1 MIQIG
6 SQPPSAIFADGSLR
20 KPDEEIGGLGEPES
34 LLDSSPPEDA
44 SEGIVFV
51 SPPPLP
57 FPRVFPG
64 L

>member
-6 SQPPSAIFADGSLR
+6 SQPPLAIVTDGPPS
-20 KPDEEIGGLGEPES
+20 KPNEEIGGLSEPES
-34 LLDSSPPEDA
+34 FQDSSPP
-44 SEGIVFV
+44 VFV